1 MFSGSIR
8 IFQPSTFNLQLPVTF
23 PQVFR
28 KFVPMAGN
36 SIGTVFRLTTF
47 GESHGRYIG
56 GVIDGCPAGILIDV
70 KFIQQKLDRR
80 KPGLKKG
87 ATARKE
93 HDKIEII
100 AGLFE
105 NVSTGAPI
113 AFIIPNKNYISKD
126 YDQLKD
132 VYRPSHADFTYELKY
147 GVRDYRG
154 GGRASARETA
164 CRVAGGAVAKLL
176 LQKENIEIK
185 AFVSQIGSVKLNK
198 NYQELDLNETENSP
212 VLCPDK
218 AVSDQM
224 IKNINKAK
232 TDGDSLGGVI
242 TCLLINVPLGLGEP
256 VFDKLQADLAKAML
270 SINGVKGFEYGS
282 GFGAAGMKGSSYN
295 DPFIIRN
302 GRIRT
307 KTNHDGGI
315 QGGISNGED
324 IYFNLSFKPV
334 SSINKEQ
341 QTVDNSGNTVILRIQ
356 GRHDVCIVPRA
367 VVIVESMAALTLA
380 DHMLRFKA
388 SES

>member
-1 MFSGSIR
+1 
-8 IFQPSTFNLQLPVTF
+8 
-23 PQVFR
+23 
-28 KFVPMAGN
+28 MAGN

-70 KFIQQKLDRR
+70 KFIQQELDRR
-80 KPGLKKG
+80 KPGLKEG
-87 ATARKE
+87 ATTRKE

-105 NVSTGAPI
+105 GISTGAPI

-185 AFVSQIGSVKLNK
+185 AFVSQIGSVRLNN

-224 IKNINKAK
+224 IKHISQAK
-232 TDGDSLGGVI
+232 TDGDSLGGAI
-242 TCLLINVPLGLGEP
+242 TCLLVNVPLGLGEP

-282 GFGAAGMKGSSYN
+282 GFEAAGMKGSSYN

-324 IYFNLSFKPV
+324 IYFNLFFKPV

-341 QTVDNSGNTVILRIQ
+341 QTVDNSGNPVTLKIQ

-367 VVIVESMAALTLA
+367 VVIVESMAALTVA
-380 DHMLRFKA
+380 DHLLRFKV
-388 SES
+388 SEL